1 MLWLIWVLPSYL
13 FMQRKTLL
21 PDGEKGYILTHK
33 PRRGIEPRRSRIMNE
48 VLERLTHLGLF
59 GTSGIS
65 TKYPNLPAFHVP
77 QEATDALS
85 WIGSLSIIRIRA
97 VTRQI

>member
-59 GTSGIS
+59 GTCRIF
-65 TKYPNLPAFHVP
+65 TKYPDYQPSVSHRRP
-77 QEATDALS
+77 EMRYP
-85 WIGSLSIIRIRA
+85 G
-97 VTRQI
+97 

>member
-1 MLWLIWVLPSYL
+1 
-13 FMQRKTLL
+13 MQTKTLP
-21 PDGEKGYILTHK
+21 PDREKGYILTLK

-59 GTSGIS
+59 GTCGIS

-85 WIGSLSIIRIRA
+85 WIGSLSIIKVRA
-97 VTRQI
+97 VARQI